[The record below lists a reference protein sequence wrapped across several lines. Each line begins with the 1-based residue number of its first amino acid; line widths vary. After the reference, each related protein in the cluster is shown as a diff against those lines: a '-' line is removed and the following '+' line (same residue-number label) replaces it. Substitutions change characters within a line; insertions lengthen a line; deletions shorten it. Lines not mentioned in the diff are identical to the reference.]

1 VVGRT
6 SSSGM
11 TEPGYPA
18 ARIVAP
24 KVEAHFAQHAEDA
37 RQRGREVRV
46 TPPDADTIEAIIDAA
61 FWASLRREESYVPKI
76 SLALLPPEAAD
87 HPMMFERPLPLQPDK
102 LVKVAPAVER
112 AGIHLGV
119 WRNDEGLY
127 VWGTVRIIPAL
138 SIVVEVAAPGLLVVK
153 HHRGGESGKFVNVA
167 VLEGDQIKVVDERA
181 SSLPDCP
188 PLLSSLL
195 GFDSPASWIK
205 RFDSVNVLVQLAV
218 SMRAHG
224 RGGLLLVVPAGDAG
238 WQDSIVRPIPYAVVP
253 AFAELAELTRET
265 AAGTDVR
272 LWQDAVNR
280 AVEAVA
286 GLTAVDGATVLTNTY
301 ELMAFGAKISR
312 RKGSPQV
319 EQVTVTE
326 PVEGNVA
333 ITVHPTQL
341 GGTRHLSA
349 AQFVHDQQRAVALV
363 ASQDGRFT
371 VFAWSPCE
379 GMVHA
384 HRVETL
390 LL

>member
-1 VVGRT
+1 MVRRT
-6 SSSGM
+6 SSPTM
-11 TEPGYPA
+11 TEPAYPA

-24 KVEAHFAQHAEDA
+24 KIEAHFAHHLHDA
-37 RQRGREVRV
+37 DRLGVIHQ
-46 TPPDADTIEAIIDAA
+46 TQPPDADTIEAIIDAA

-76 SLALLPPEAAD
+76 SLALVPPDAAD
-87 HPMMFERPLPLQPDK
+87 HPMLFEHSLPLHTDK
-102 LVKVAPAVER
+102 LVKLAPAVER
-112 AGIHLGV
+112 PGIHLGV
-119 WRNDEGLY
+119 WRNETGLY
-127 VWGTVRIIPAL
+127 VWGTVRVIPAFTM
-138 SIVVEVAAPGLLVVK
+138 VVEVAAPGLLVVK
-153 HHRGGESGKFVNVA
+153 HHRGDESGKFVNVV

-195 GFDSPASWIK
+195 GFDSPASWVKGI
-205 RFDSVNVLVQLAV
+205 DSVNVLVQLAV

-224 RGGLLLVVPAGDAG
+224 RGGLLLVVPADDAE
-238 WQDSIVRPIPYAVVP
+238 WQDSIVRPVPYAVEP
-253 AFAELAELTRET
+253 AFAELAELARD
-265 AAGTDVR
+265 APGDNNP
-272 LWQDAVNR
+272 LWQDAVGN
-280 AVEAVA
+280 AVNAIA

-301 ELMAFGAKISR
+301 ELKAFGAKIAR

-319 EQVTVTE
+319 EQVAVTE
-326 PVEGNVA
+326 PIEGDVA
-333 ITVHPTQL
+333 FTVHPTQL

-349 AQFVHDQQRAVALV
+349 AQFVHDQRRAVALV

-379 GMVHA
+379 DMVHA